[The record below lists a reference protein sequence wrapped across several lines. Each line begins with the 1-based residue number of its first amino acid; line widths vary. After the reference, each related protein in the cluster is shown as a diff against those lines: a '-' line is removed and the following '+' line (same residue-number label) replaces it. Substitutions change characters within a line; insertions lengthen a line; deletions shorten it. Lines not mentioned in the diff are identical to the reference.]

1 MEITWYGHSCFRIT
15 ERGLGTVVCDPYD
28 TGETGFEPLKLKADI
43 ITTSTDSP
51 HHRFIAGVR
60 GAKTD
65 PFVIESPGEYEVN
78 HIFVDG
84 FQDLAH
90 PEESNT
96 VFSIEMNG
104 IFVVHLGKLNH
115 VPTMSEIENFGSAH
129 ILMIPVGGNG
139 ALSAS
144 QAVELISMVKPN
156 VVIPMAYSDP
166 LCKIEFDPLGK
177 FLKEMGISQT
187 EDVMNSFKI
196 SGKANLPEETK
207 VVILNHPLSSAMT
220 DDETGDESG
229 IDTVGADDEA

>member
-28 TGETGFEPLKLKADI
+28 AGETGFEPLKLKADI
-43 ITTSTDSP
+43 ITTSSDSP

-60 GAKTD
+60 GSKVD
-65 PFVIESPGEYEVN
+65 PFVIDSPGEYEVN

-84 FQDLAH
+84 FQDIAH
-90 PEESNT
+90 PEEANT

-115 VPTMSEIENFGSAH
+115 VPTMSEIEIFGSAH
-129 ILMIPVGGNG
+129 ILMVPVGGNG

-196 SGKANLPEETK
+196 SGRSNLPEETK
-207 VVILNHPLSSAMT
+207 VVILNHPLSSAMV
-220 DDETGDESG
+220 EDESDEESG
-229 IDTVGADDEA
+229 ADSGGADDEA